1 MNDKPTVVLLIEDD
15 AADARLI
22 REALSAEID
31 SPFRVEWVTLL
42 SAGLERLSKEG
53 VDVVMLDLSLPDVQG
68 IEAVDQVCL
77 AAPDLLILVLSGLTD
92 EEVARQAVQRGAYD
106 FFPKGRVD
114 AHWLPRA
121 LRYVIARKTA
131 LDALAVSEARF
142 RAISDGSPLGILVT
156 DKQGNCLYT
165 NPAYH
170 RISGLNFEETLGMN
184 WKVAIHSDDR
194 ERVFSEWQ
202 DAAQNQK
209 PFQTEFRFLRED
221 QSVVW
226 TRVNAAAMRHGTR
239 LYGYVQTVED
249 VTERKLGDALLQ
261 DAQQRLFAEQ
271 ERAQVTLNS
280 IGDGVLTTDTL
291 GNITYLNRVAEEM
304 TGWPT
309 KDASGRPLAQVFSV
323 IDGATRQP
331 APILAE
337 QAVQRNEIVSLDSD
351 RVLIRRDGYQAGIE
365 DSAAPIHD
373 THGRVVGAV
382 VVFHDV
388 SASRATAL
396 RMSHQAQHD
405 FLTGLPNRLLLTDRL
420 TQAIALR
427 RRHGNKVVLLF
438 LDLDFFKRVNDSLG
452 HVIGDKLL
460 QSVAQRLTACVRT
473 SDTVCRLGGDE
484 FVVLLSEI
492 EHLDAAARSA
502 EKLLNEV
509 AVPHLIGGHE
519 VHVTLS
525 IGISVCPD
533 DGQDA
538 EAMLKNADT
547 AMYHAKKMGRNNC
560 QFFTQDMNARAYES
574 DNRTKANDRFRV
586 I

>member
-1 MNDKPTVVLLIEDD
+1 MTEKTTTVLLIEDD
-15 AADARLI
+15 PADARSI
-22 REALSAEID
+22 QAALSAEID

-53 VDVVMLDLSLPDVQG
+53 VEVVMLDLSLPDVQG
-68 IEAVDQVCL
+68 IEAVDKVCL
-77 AAPDLLILVLSGLTD
+77 AAPDVLVLVLSGLTD

-106 FFPKGRVD
+106 YFSKGRVD

-121 LRYVIARKTA
+121 LRYVIARKAA

-142 RAISDGSPLGILVT
+142 RAISDASPLGILVT
-156 DKQGNCLYT
+156 DKQGSCLYT
-165 NPAYH
+165 NAAYH
-170 RISGLNFEETLGMN
+170 RISGLSFEEALGMN

-221 QSVVW
+221 QCVVW
-226 TRVNAAAMRHGTR
+226 TRVNAAAMRQGTK

-249 VTERKLGDALLQ
+249 VTERKSEDVLLQ
-261 DAQQRLFAEQ
+261 DAQERLFEEK

-280 IGDGVLTTDTL
+280 IGDGVLTTDPL

-304 TGWPT
+304 TGWPWQ
-309 KDASGRPLAQVFSV
+309 DAAGRPLAEVFRV

-331 APILAE
+331 VRNLAKL
-337 QAVQRNEIVSLDSD
+337 AVQQDAIVSLDIHS
-351 RVLIRRDGYQAGIE
+351 VLVRRDGYEAGIE

-373 THGRVVGAV
+373 RHGRVVGAV
-382 VVFHDV
+382 LVFHDV
-388 SASRATAL
+388 SDSRATAL
-396 RMSHQAQHD
+396 KMSHQAQHD
-405 FLTGLPNRLLLTDRL
+405 FLTSLPNRLLLTDRL
-420 TQAIALR
+420 TQAIALS
-427 RRHGNKVVLLF
+427 RRHGKKVFLLF
-438 LDLDFFKRVNDSLG
+438 LDLDLFKRVNDSLG
-452 HVIGDKLL
+452 HVTGDKLL

-484 FVVLLSEI
+484 FVVLLLEI
-492 EHLDAAARSA
+492 EHVDAAAICA
-502 EKLLNEV
+502 EKLLAAV
-509 AVPHLIGGHE
+509 AVPHLIGGNE

-525 IGISVCPD
+525 IGINVCPD
-533 DGQDA
+533 DGWDA

-547 AMYHAKKMGRNNC
+547 AMYHAKKMGRNNY
-560 QFFTQDMNARAYES
+560 QFFTQS
-574 DNRTKANDRFRV
+574 
-586 I
+586 

>member
-1 MNDKPTVVLLIEDD
+1 MNDKTTIVLLIEDD
-15 AADARLI
+15 PADARLI
-22 REALSAEID
+22 REALSAEVD

-92 EEVARQAVQRGAYD
+92 EEVARQALQRGAYD
-106 FFPKGRVD
+106 YFSKGHVD

-121 LRYVIARKTA
+121 LRYVIARKAA

-142 RAISDGSPLGILVT
+142 RAISDASPLGILVT
-156 DKQGNCLYT
+156 DKQGSCLYT
-165 NPAYH
+165 NAAYH
-170 RISGLNFEETLGMN
+170 RISGLSFEETLGMN

-194 ERVFSEWQ
+194 ERVFYEWQ

-226 TRVNAAAMRHGTR
+226 TRVNAAAMRQEKK

-249 VTERKLGDALLQ
+249 VTERKSEEGLLQ
-261 DAQQRLFAEQ
+261 DAQERLFEEK

-291 GNITYLNRVAEEM
+291 GNVTYLNRVAEEM
-304 TGWPT
+304 TGWPWQ
-309 KDASGRPLAQVFSV
+309 DASGRRLAEVFSV

-331 APILAE
+331 ARNLAE
-337 QAVQRNEIVSLDSD
+337 QAVQQNEIVSLDSHS
-351 RVLIRRDGYQAGIE
+351 VLIRRDGYEAAIE

-373 THGRVVGAV
+373 RHGRVVGAV
-382 VVFHDV
+382 LVFHDV
-388 SASRATAL
+388 SDSRATAL
-396 RMSHQAQHD
+396 KMSHQAQHD

-420 TQAIALR
+420 TQAIALS
-427 RRHGNKVVLLF
+427 RRHGNKVALLF
-438 LDLDFFKRVNDSLG
+438 LDLDRFKRVNDSLG

-460 QSVAQRLTACVRT
+460 QSVAQRLAACVRA

-484 FVVLLSEI
+484 FVILLSEI
-492 EHLDAAARSA
+492 EHVDAATHCA
-502 EKLLNEV
+502 EKLLTAV
-509 AVPHLIGGHE
+509 ALPHIIGGHE
-519 VHVTLS
+519 VHVTVS

-533 DGQDA
+533 DGRDA

-547 AMYHAKKMGRNNC
+547 AMYHAKKMGRNNY
-560 QFFTQDMNARAYES
+560 QFFTQ
-574 DNRTKANDRFRV
+574 T
-586 I
+586 